1 MTRRQDQLRATVAA
15 VQTIAAE
22 MEEREAEAVAVAQY
36 ELRPR
41 ARHVSLGVLD
51 LHRPPIVGGKPPRIL
66 QWQSNDPMLNN
77 PQPAAVATLLR
88 WDAQARV
95 ARYTLARTKAAGEIG
110 ALLELDSSRPCGTP
124 SMSGPGRSESSWSW
138 IRPTPHPMSE
148 P

>member
-110 ALLELDSSRPCGTP
+110 ALLELGLEPTVRHTLNERTGAIGVELVMDS
-124 SMSGPGRSESSWSW
+124 
-138 IRPTPHPMSE
+138 PHTAPDV
-148 P
+148 